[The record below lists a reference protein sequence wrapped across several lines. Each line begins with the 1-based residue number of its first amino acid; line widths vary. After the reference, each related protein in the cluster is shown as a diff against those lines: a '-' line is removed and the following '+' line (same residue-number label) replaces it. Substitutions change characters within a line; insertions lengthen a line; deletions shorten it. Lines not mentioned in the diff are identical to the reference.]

1 MVEEKQLVFE
11 GIKQTSIDEKLS
23 QVVKLAKEILFH
35 KPELKY
41 YQAVQLAREILEMEE
56 DEK

>member
-1 MVEEKQLVFE
+1 MQAT
-11 GIKQTSIDEKLS
+11 IIDEKLS

-41 YQAVQLAREILEMEE
+41 QQAVELAKEILEKEGEE
-56 DEK
+56 EK